1 MNDDLDGD
9 VEQARRQARA
19 VERLRSRRSYRCKSC
34 GYRSFQSDCPRCGEV
49 CEPVQRRRETP

>member
-1 MNDDLDGD
+1 MSDDLDGV
-9 VEQARRQARA
+9 VELARRQARA
-19 VERLRSRRSYRCKSC
+19 VQRIRRQRPYHCKFC